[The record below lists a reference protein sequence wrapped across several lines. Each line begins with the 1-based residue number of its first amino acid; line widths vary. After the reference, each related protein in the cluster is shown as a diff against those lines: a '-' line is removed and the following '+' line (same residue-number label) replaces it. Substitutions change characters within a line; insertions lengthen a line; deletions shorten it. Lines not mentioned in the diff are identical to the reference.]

1 VSPDRVLRAGA
12 PAKINRE
19 LRVGPRRA
27 DGFHEILSR
36 LVAIDLA
43 DEIEARPAPR
53 LELTCD
59 LPGLSVGPSNLVVR
73 AVTALAGRLG
83 LKPLV
88 RLRLSKRIPVG
99 AGLGGGS
106 SDAAVTLRLLCRL
119 WGRTVPD
126 ADLASIAAQLGS
138 DVAFFLFGGEADVGG
153 RGERVSLRED
163 GPRERL
169 TLIVPPFSI
178 STAAVYEAF
187 DRTAKAS
194 PPPERL
200 EIERDGR
207 FFGPNDLEAAVL
219 AVAPEMSDY
228 LAEGR
233 RVARECAV
241 TGSGST
247 IVLLDAPP
255 EGVAAIL
262 RKHLGARA
270 IPTRTMG
277 RREYLRRI
285 GVETG
290 AAPRA

>member
-1 VSPDRVLRAGA
+1 MSADRVLRVGA

-27 DGFHEILSR
+27 DGFHEIHSR
-36 LVAIDLA
+36 LVTIDLA
-43 DEIEARPAPR
+43 DEIEAQEAPQ
-53 LELTCD
+53 LELACD
-59 LPGLSVGPSNLVVR
+59 LPGLSVGPSNLVAR
-73 AVTALAGRLG
+73 AAMALAGRLG
-83 LKPLV
+83 LEPLV

-119 WGRTVPD
+119 WGRSVPD
-126 ADLASIAAQLGS
+126 ADLASLAAELGS

-169 TLIVPPFSI
+169 ILIVPPFSI

-187 DRTAKAS
+187 DRAEKAS

-200 EIERDGR
+200 EVERAGR
-207 FFGPNDLEAAVL
+207 FFGPNDLERAVL
-219 AVAPEMSDY
+219 AVAPEMANY
-228 LAEGR
+228 LEEGR

-247 IVLLDAPP
+247 IVLVDASP

-262 RKHLGARA
+262 RSHPGARA

-285 GVETG
+285 GVEDG
-290 AAPRA
+290 AAPEA